1 MRNTQVSHDY
11 DERNENHVD
20 TSDDFDTF
28 SFDDIKDR
36 DDIGERDGYNT
47 FGRDDKD
54 TPSDNY
60 SSSSIFG
67 DSGTH
72 TDTSIRNLLN
82 DTKKSNYSVGAV
94 MSIGARLRKERELKN
109 MSVQQVAEMLFI
121 DVQMVEKLE
130 ANNYDELPPPLFV
143 RGYMRNYAKLL
154 DIPQESILEDFNRM
168 NLGQVQA
175 STPPPTEKN
184 EETVTSLH
192 DLWPKIGIVVIV
204 ILMALFALWIF
215 YPNTNSENADQPMVE
230 NPQQDPNDLSLVHP
244 PSDIQPTIQ
253 TVEEQQ
259 QVEEPIT
266 PSEPVVTAPV
276 MTEEPVAEAADQTT
290 PAPEEPTVVT
300 PTKQTLH
307 VHAKEDAWM
316 KITDSS
322 GKKLFYGIAK
332 AGKVLDLEGKPPF
345 YLRTVRLVEIEYQG
359 EINKMTSYPKTR
371 LDGTKVF
378 VIGSDEQQN

>member
-1 MRNTQVSHDY
+1 MRNTQVSQVPFDY
-11 DERNENHVD
+11 DERYDNHAD

-60 SSSSIFG
+60 GSSSIFG

-82 DTKKSNYSVGAV
+82 DTKKSNYSVDAV

-109 MSVQQVAEMLFI
+109 LSVQQVAEKLFL
-121 DVQMVEKLE
+121 DVHVVEKLE
-130 ANNYDELPPPLFV
+130 ANNYEDLPQPIFV

-168 NLGQVQA
+168 NQVPA
-175 STPPPTEKN
+175 STPHPKTEKN
-184 EETVTSLH
+184 EEAVTSLH
-192 DLWPKIGIVVIV
+192 DLWPKIGILVIT

-215 YPNTNSENADQPMVE
+215 YPNTNPENAVEPMVE
-230 NPQQDPNDLSLVHP
+230 NPQPEPNDLSLVPP

-253 TVEEQQ
+253 TVEQ
-259 QVEEPIT
+259 QVEETIT
-266 PSEPVVTAPV
+266 PSEPEVTAPV
-276 MTEEPVAEAADQTT
+276 MTEEPVAEDADQTT
-290 PAPEEPTVVT
+290 SEEQTVVT
-300 PTKQTLH
+300 PTKQTLR
-307 VHAKEDAWM
+307 VHLKEDAWM

-322 GKKLFYGIAK
+322 DEKLFYGIAK
-332 AGKVLDLEGKPPF
+332 AGKVLDFEGMPPF
-345 YLRTVRLVEIEYQG
+345 YLRTVRVVEIEYQG
-359 EINKMTSYPKTR
+359 EINKITSYPKTLR
-371 LDGTKVF
+371 DGTKVY